1 MVLVTDLILLFSFQ
15 GTKYEKLR
23 GEIHNQETAQE
34 ILQLTRRASTE
45 ERSVQR
51 YMSTAGCEQQHSQME
66 NPQAENPVTIARRS
80 HLFPSRTQKL
90 SSLAPMILGGK
101 LPGKVGRCRF
111 IWLHGQAVKTPPFHG
126 GNSGSIPDGVTRNEA
141 HCLYSELFFHR
152 CIPVVQYH
160 FTWTKT
166 QNAKSYAACV
176 FCSRQKKAD
185 RQAGR
190 KMLQKVI
197 KSDKDR
203 K

>member
-1 MVLVTDLILLFSFQ
+1 MKLRRRFCES
-15 GTKYEKLR
+15 KSSKAEKLR
-23 GEIHNQETAQE
+23 RKIRKQETAQE

-111 IWLHGQAVKTPPFHG
+111 LLRLHGQAVKTPPFHG
-126 GNSGSIPDGVTRNEA
+126 GNSGSIPDGVTTSA
-141 HCLYSELFFHR
+141 S
-152 CIPVVQYH
+152 I
-160 FTWTKT
+160 
-166 QNAKSYAACV
+166 
-176 FCSRQKKAD
+176 
-185 RQAGR
+185 
-190 KMLQKVI
+190 
-197 KSDKDR
+197 
-203 K
+203 

>member
-1 MVLVTDLILLFSFQ
+1 MILLFSFQ
-15 GTKYEKLR
+15 GTKYERLR
-23 GEIHNQETAQE
+23 RKIRKQETAQE

-51 YMSTAGCEQQHSQME
+51 YMSTARCEQQHSQME

-141 HCLYSELFFHR
+141 HCSDSELFFKLVLCQDLVH
-152 CIPVVQYH
+152 V
-160 FTWTKT
+160 
-166 QNAKSYAACV
+166 
-176 FCSRQKKAD
+176 
-185 RQAGR
+185 
-190 KMLQKVI
+190 KMRNGFIVKNT
-197 KSDKDR
+197 
-203 K
+203 

>member
-15 GTKYEKLR
+15 GTKYEKIAWR
-23 GEIHNQETAQE
+23 
-34 ILQLTRRASTE
+34 
-45 ERSVQR
+45 
-51 YMSTAGCEQQHSQME
+51 

-111 IWLHGQAVKTPPFHG
+111 LLRLHGQAVKTPPFHG

-197 KSDKDR
+197 KSDKNR

>member
-141 HCLYSELFFHR
+141 HCLYSELFV
-152 CIPVVQYH
+152 ILN
-160 FTWTKT
+160 W
-166 QNAKSYAACV
+166 SYV
-176 FCSRQKKAD
+176 K
-185 RQAGR
+185 
-190 KMLQKVI
+190 I
-197 KSDKDR
+197 
-203 K
+203 